1 MSAVLAEAACA
12 EPRADLDIALQ
23 GLARAAVAALH
34 DELTLEPKPGL
45 VSPRDSGS
53 HSDMDAATLM
63 RSLFALRHAYR
74 RLAALGAAGAGFDAL
89 AASGRVAEA
98 RMLRAT
104 GGVNTHRGAIFCL
117 GLLCASGGALLAQGR
132 PLQPAALRETLLRR
146 WGAALV
152 ARELAESR
160 FKAAMAPVASSVAL
174 PQVAATPSHGRAAA
188 QAHGLR
194 GANAE
199 AAAGFPVLFETTLP
213 TLQGALAG
221 GWTMRQA
228 RLQALFA
235 TMAVLDDTN
244 LVHRGGLDGLRSAQ
258 GAARDWL
265 AAGGAGRP
273 GALDAARA
281 LHREFVARRL
291 SPGGSADL
299 LAAAC
304 WVQRVGGPAPG
315 ADLRA

>member
-1 MSAVLAEAACA
+1 MSAVLASVPIA
-12 EPRADLDIALQ
+12 PRAELDIALRRM
-23 GLARAAVAALH
+23 ARAAVAALH

-53 HSDMDAATLM
+53 HSDMDAATLI

-132 PLQPAALRETLLRR
+132 PLQPAALRQMLLRR

-152 ARELAESR
+152 ARESVESR
-160 FKAAMAPVASSVAL
+160 FKAAMAPVASSVGLGRA
-174 PQVAATPSHGRAAA
+174 AATPSHGRAAA

-199 AAAGFPVLFETTLP
+199 AAAEAALLKAA
-213 TLQGALAG
+213 ALAPDSPDVELEAG
-221 GWTMRQA
+221 NIALAKGDTALA
-228 RLQALFA
+228 REAWEA
-235 TMAVLDDTN
+235 AASDGPDTP
-244 LVHRGGLDGLRSAQ
+244 A
-258 GAARDWL
+258 GAAAS
-265 AAGGAGRP
+265 AALGRMGP
-273 GALDAARA
+273 AAQK
-281 LHREFVARRL
+281 
-291 SPGGSADL
+291 L
-299 LAAAC
+299 LAPAADE
-304 WVQRVGGPAPG
+304 GPLSDNAAQKPLTDS
-315 ADLRA
+315 ALPATPR